1 MIGRGCEGHPV
12 SWRSFEVVETD
23 LDRVLRKTS
32 MKFLPVV
39 MGLLICGSV
48 AADEVKRNGGLN
60 AGVRPVFAW
69 DFSDS
74 GFRSAVGDLSV
85 GGIHGAPTTEVAGPR
100 PPEFPEFPADNR
112 ALMLDG
118 RSRLEISDPGES
130 MLDFR
135 ESDAIAIEA
144 WVQVSAL
151 KNGQQVYVIGKGRT
165 GRPGMIAENQNWAL
179 RLRGMDGTARVSFL
193 FRSADTPGVV
203 DQTGSETVK
212 PIPGELHRWNS
223 DLGFSVDG
231 QWHHV
236 VVSFRFGSKSSPMAW
251 LDGEP
256 TDGTWDLGAKT
267 YSRKPHVDNDQVWIG
282 SALGGNQSNSFQGA
296 IDNLCV
302 YRSELKDAD
311 VQFRYRSTRKTY
323 WTPETASGDLPAG
336 SVLLDIRE
344 HVRQSTPWD
353 RERTRISRQWQQPA
367 AALIRLPR
375 KYQEGGIIGDRSGPV
390 VVRMRTML
398 STAAVKT
405 QFLIRARSASRLLI
419 DGVEVATLTPL
430 PYASDGHQEV
440 PVPPEPLYPGMHP
453 VPAGDQEVIADVELT
468 AGPHLVEFE
477 ALAGGK
483 NMRVEISE
491 TLVAMGSVTNGFEV
505 ISPTDFS
512 YRLEE
517 QSWRGL
523 VARQQEFLADL
534 ESRDRRE
541 KSEEDTTWWEQ
552 RHALVGALIGDDA
565 ARVSSRDI
573 DQLVESGLASRGLA
587 PTGLV
592 DDFTFLRRLSLNTVG
607 VIPSLKER
615 EWFFAQ
621 PVETRRD
628 RAIDRYLL
636 DRRWAD
642 HWVPYW
648 QDVLAENP
656 GILKPEL
663 NNSGPFRWW
672 IHESFLD
679 NKATDRFATE
689 LILMKGSVLGGGPAG
704 FAMASQNDVPM
715 AERAIVLMSAFSA
728 QNLKCARCHDSPVN
742 EVSQKQLFEMSAL
755 LNRASITIPKT
766 SSVPK
771 GPNGERS
778 PLITVSIEPGT
789 SVSPAW
795 PFAERGTPDGSEE
808 HWVKLLRDVD
818 DPREQVA
825 LHLTHP
831 TKSEFAKVMVNR
843 LWARLFGQGLVQNPE
858 DWYGSQTEHAELL
871 ELLSRQHMAS
881 GYDLKA
887 TARLILK
894 TQAWQRQVAPADAP
908 VAKFFGAVTMRRMS
922 AEQMLDSLYVAAGKS
937 FDSEML
943 TLDPEGRRP
952 DESFL
957 NLGTPTRA
965 WQLCSLSNERD
976 RPALALPVA
985 QSLIDLLT
993 VFGWRDSRPHSLTE
1007 RDEQATVLQP
1017 LTLANGNAGHR
1028 LVQLSDNTVTTE
1040 LALQAD
1046 SPESMVELLFRMILT
1061 RPPEQEEAAMFVGE
1075 LNFGFDDRVVSGAVK
1090 NPVTVRRNA
1099 VSWSNHLNSEATRL
1113 KQEQEEA
1120 ARLGDLPT
1128 KRLTESWRMAA
1139 EDVIWVLMNSPEF
1152 AFVP

>member
-1 MIGRGCEGHPV
+1 
-12 SWRSFEVVETD
+12 
-23 LDRVLRKTS
+23 
-32 MKFLPVV
+32 MKILPVV
-39 MGLLICGSV
+39 MALSMCGIV
-48 AADEVKRNGGLN
+48 AADETKRSGRLD
-60 AGVRPVFAW
+60 AGATPIFAW
-69 DFSDS
+69 DFSDP
-74 GFRSAVGDLSV
+74 GFRSTVGDLTVS
-85 GGIHGAPTTEVAGPR
+85 GMYGAPSTASAGPR
-100 PPEFPEFPADNR
+100 PPVFPEFASDNR

-118 RSRLEISDPGES
+118 RSRLEITDPGDS
-130 MLDFR
+130 LLDFR
-135 ESDAIAIEA
+135 DGETITIEA
-144 WVQVSAL
+144 WVQPAAL
-151 KNGQQVYVIGKGRT
+151 KEGQQVYLIGKGRT

-179 RLRGMDGTARVSFL
+179 RLRGMGGTARVSFL
-193 FRSADTPGVV
+193 FRSADTLRVL
-203 DQTGSETVK
+203 DQTGREVAK
-212 PIPGELHRWNS
+212 PLPGELHRWNS
-223 DLGFSVDG
+223 ELGFPVDG
-231 QWHHV
+231 EWHHV
-236 VVSFRFGSKSSPMAW
+236 VVSFRFGSKFSPVAW
-251 LDGEP
+251 IDGEP
-256 TDGTWDLGAKT
+256 TDGTWDLGGKT
-267 YSRKPHVDNDQVWIG
+267 FSRSPHVDDDQVWIG
-282 SALGGNQSNSFQGA
+282 SALGGNESNSYQGA
-296 IDNLCV
+296 MDNLSV
-302 YRSELKDAD
+302 YRSALNDAD
-311 VQFRYRSTRKTY
+311 VQLRYRSNRKAY
-323 WTPETASGDLPAG
+323 SIPETASSDLPSGA
-336 SVLLDIRE
+336 VLLDIRE
-344 HVRQSTPWD
+344 YVRQSDPWD
-353 RERTRISRQWQQPA
+353 RERTRITMQWQQPA

-375 KYQEGGIIGDRSGPV
+375 KYVAGGLIGDRSSPAII
-390 VVRMRTML
+390 RMRTLL

-405 QFLIRARSASRLLI
+405 QFLIRARSVSRLLI

-453 VPAGDQEVIADVELT
+453 VPAGDQEVIADVDLA
-468 AGPHLVEFE
+468 AGRHLVEFE
-477 ALAGGK
+477 AMVGGK
-483 NMRVEISE
+483 NMRVEASE
-491 TLVAMGSVTNGFEV
+491 TLVAMGSAATGFEV

-523 VARQQEFLADL
+523 LARQQEFLADL

-541 KSEEDTTWWEQ
+541 KSAADDAWWEQ
-552 RHALVGALIGDDA
+552 RHALVREITGADA
-565 ARVSSRDI
+565 LQVSSLDI
-573 DQLVESGLASRGLA
+573 DQLIERGLASRGLVPA
-587 PTGLV
+587 GLV

-615 EWFFAQ
+615 EWFLAQ
-621 PVETRRD
+621 PVETRRSQ
-628 RAIDRYLL
+628 AIDRYLR

-679 NKATDRFATE
+679 NKAMDRFATE
-689 LILMKGSVLGGGPAG
+689 LILMKGSRLGGGPSG

-728 QNLKCARCHDSPVN
+728 KNLKCARCHDSPVN
-742 EVSQKQLFEMSAL
+742 DVSQQQLFEMSAL
-755 LNRASITIPKT
+755 LNRAALTIPAT

-789 SVSPAW
+789 SVAPAW
-795 PFAERGTPDGSEE
+795 PFAERGTAGVLQEPWS
-808 HWVKLLRDVD
+808 KLLRDAHD
-818 DPREQVA
+818 TREQLA

-831 TKSEFAKVMVNR
+831 TESEFARVIVNR

-887 TARLILK
+887 TASLILK
-894 TQAWQRQVAPADAP
+894 TQAWQRQAAPADAP
-908 VAKFFGAVTMRRMS
+908 VAISFGAMTMRRMS

-937 FDSEML
+937 FDAEML

-957 NLGTPTRA
+957 NLGAPTRA

-1061 RPPEQEEAAMFVGE
+1061 RPPEQEEAAMFAGE
-1075 LNFGFDDRVVSGAVK
+1075 LNAGFHDRVVPGAEK
-1090 NPVTVRRNA
+1090 HPVTVSRNA

-1128 KRLTESWRMAA
+1128 GRLTESWRIAV